1 MKNFLLGAICSG
13 LMVILPNVAWAHTDE
28 HLATVEAPHG
38 GQLRTAGPF
47 HLELVAKDGELRLYV
62 TDHMDNEI
70 LTKGGSGKVNIFDK
84 DGNKTSIGLF
94 PIFGNFMKGTGDFK
108 VTPETVFSVFV
119 VLEGYQTEGARF
131 TQLAQKSSSDK
142 ESDTHQH
149 GGHHGHDQQPAENS
163 KANDK
168 EDGTEND
175 HHHGHDQQAT
185 ETRNEGAEE
194 GSTDDDD
201 SHHGRDQQAAENNK
215 ADEKEDNAS
224 DDNHHHHQGHNQQ
237 TTENNGANDKAE
249 DDADDNDHGHDQQ
262 AGEDDEVD
270 GSEGE

>member
-149 GGHHGHDQQPAENS
+149 GDHHGHDQQPAENSKANDKEDGTENDHHHGHDQQPAENS

-175 HHHGHDQQAT
+175 HHHGHDQQA
-185 ETRNEGAEE
+185 
-194 GSTDDDD
+194 
-201 SHHGRDQQAAENNK
+201 AENNK

-224 DDNHHHHQGHNQQ
+224 DDNHHHGHNQQ

-270 GSEGE
+270 GGEGE